1 MTNRVLAVLERRW
14 AGWPASV
21 AGVVAVA
28 GVVVVDAAAAAAAVA
43 GSCWPA
49 THARH

>member
-28 GVVVVDAAAAAAAVA
+28 VAGVVVDAAAVA

>member
-28 GVVVVDAAAAAAAVA
+28 GVVVVDAAAAASRHRDRAVA
-43 GSCWPA
+43 TDRG
-49 THARH
+49 R

>member
-21 AGVVAVA
+21 AGGVAVA
-28 GVVVVDAAAAAAAVA
+28 GVVVVDAAAAAVA

-49 THARH
+49 TPARH

>member
-28 GVVVVDAAAAAAAVA
+28 GVVVDAAAAAVAVA